1 MEPTLLIPKINPDKQ
16 SLSLHDKNDEVIEFK
31 KRTKIKQIYIIVPSV
46 IFAILLII
54 LIPSFLFFT
63 KAKKVYTNLKPIVTS
78 SDFGDVNKIK
88 SDITIVKSSVAELKS
103 SYGLVTWMKIVPFI
117 GGYVSDLGHGIN
129 ASTKVLEAGEI
140 TLVTLDPF
148 YLN

>member
-78 SDFGDVNKIK
+78 DDFGNVNKIK

-103 SYGLVTWMKIVPFI
+103 SYGL
-117 GGYVSDLGHGIN
+117 SLDEN
-129 ASTKVLEAGEI
+129 STI
-140 TLVTLDPF
+140 YRRICF
-148 YLN
+148 